1 MVLWLRKR
9 SVYFAAKMPAE
20 QAEAWQ
26 KRSKHKRETL
36 KLTLALT
43 PNS

>member
-26 KRSKHKRETL
+26 KRSKHRNPK
-36 KLTLALT
+36 AN
-43 PNS
+43 PSFNP